1 MTRPSESL
9 TAAVGTILGALFIL
23 LGATEGG
30 FDFDELK
37 SPEVQ
42 GAVMLLVS
50 WIAAGVTWYI
60 AKRQRAG
67 ELTSAKDGSVEG

>member
-9 TAAVGTILGALFIL
+9 TAAVGTVLGALFIL

-60 AKRQRAG
+60 ARRQRAG
-67 ELTSAKDGSVEG
+67 TLASSEDGSVK